1 MNFAS
6 IGINTAAVAGAA
18 AIATI
23 TGLVKGSGSEALND
37 FLQVLSQPTLCYV
50 PIACDSIEENCEAD
64 VANTMIIAQTTGLK
78 GYITDN
84 VAPKPRTWSIHGYIT
99 ALVPLLEDY
108 LLIKPTLLVQRAL
121 LDAAFQ
127 SRNTVPFKTD
137 TGEIVDVV
145 ITRKSIKSMPNAQN
159 AYEVNITVQEVEV
172 LDTSTTGNILNL
184 SSIAKKSVALRTV
197 TNLGSASVVGGTVS
211 AVSLVAKLVR

>member
-1 MNFAS
+1 MNLAA
-6 IGINTAAVAGAA
+6 IGINTAAVAGAG

-23 TGLVKGSGSEALND
+23 TGLAKGAGKEALSD

-50 PIACDSIEENCEAD
+50 PISCDMVEENCEAE
-64 VANTMIIAQTTGLK
+64 VANTMIIAQLTGLK

-84 VAPKPRTWSIHGYIT
+84 VAPKPRTWTIHGYIT
-99 ALVPLLEDY
+99 ALVPILEDY
-108 LLIKPTLLVQRAL
+108 LMIKPTLLVQRFL

-145 ITRKSIKSMPNAQN
+145 ITRKSIKTLPNAQN

-172 LDTSTTGNILNL
+172 LDTSTAGNILNL

-197 TNLGSASVVGGTVS
+197 TNLGSASIVSGTVS
-211 AVSLVAKLVR
+211 AAALITKLVK